1 MENKIQ
7 KFSSEDEKMLLSEME
22 MLEVYGGTQPGKGGT
37 YQVSNGCRC
46 KNCGSG
52 SGSYGFSNCGNGNQN
67 NCPSGSTSS
76 SGSSGSSGPGA

>member
-7 KFSSEDEKMLLSEME
+7 KLSSSDEKMLLSEME
-22 MLEVYGGTQPGKGGT
+22 MLEVYGGNQQRRGGT

-46 KNCGSG
+46 KNCGTENS
-52 SGSYGFSNCGNGNQN
+52 SYSVSNCGNGNQN

-76 SGSSGSSGPGA
+76 SGSSGSSGYGV